1 VITSASLRAVEVV
14 RPGRPVPHAE
24 ADAWMH
30 DLARRRLA
38 GEIRDTLLLLEH
50 PPVFTA
56 GRRTRPA
63 DVRWPRARIEAAGA
77 ELREVDRG
85 GNVTFHGPGQLV
97 CYPILDLGH
106 RPDVARYV
114 HDLEEVVIRACA
126 VVGVAGLG
134 RNPVNAGVWA
144 GDRKVC
150 AVGIRVMRMRVALHG
165 FALNCTTDLSW
176 YDAIVPCGLAG
187 HGVTSLTELAG
198 SPVTVD
204 DLMEPVE
211 WAFEEVFCLEPL
223 PTPVGVGRELK
234 ATGDASA

>member
-1 VITSASLRAVEVV
+1 VSIATGRAVDVI
-14 RPGRPVPHAE
+14 RPGRRVPHGE
-24 ADAWMH
+24 ADVWMH

-38 GEIRDTLLLLEH
+38 GEIPDTLLLLEH

-63 DVRWPRARIEAAGA
+63 DVRWSRARIEAAGA
-77 ELREVDRG
+77 ELRDVDRG

-97 CYPILDLGH
+97 GYPILDLGP

-114 HDLEEVVIRACA
+114 RDLEEVVIRACA
-126 VVGVAGLG
+126 AVGVGGLG
-134 RNPVNAGVWA
+134 RNPANAGVWA

-150 AVGIRVMRMRVALHG
+150 AVGIRVMRMRVTLHG

-176 YDAIVPCGLAG
+176 YDAIVPCGLPD
-187 HGVTSLTELAG
+187 HGVTSLTELTG

-204 DLMEPVE
+204 DLMEPV
-211 WAFEEVFCLEPL
+211 AGSFCELFGLESLRAPAGA
-223 PTPVGVGRELK
+223 VRG
-234 ATGDASA
+234 